1 MTDHHLLARYAR
13 ENSQAAF
20 AELVARHLNL
30 VYSAARRQVRTPQ
43 LAEDIA
49 QSVFLDLARHA
60 PSFPSHQ
67 PVAAWLH
74 VVTRRTAIDTIRRE
88 ARRAA
93 REHTAAAL
101 AAMDSSPASWQS
113 LEPVLDEAVAALS
126 ETDRQ
131 AILLRFFE
139 NKSLREIGESLGT
152 TDDAAQKRVT
162 RALDQLRTLLARR
175 GLTVTAAGLAA
186 DLSAHATLIAPAALG
201 SAITS
206 AVLAGA
212 ANLAVPLSA
221 TALASKILLF
231 TAAAGLVGF
240 IVYHGNSRAVPPPD
254 LSALAAVA
262 PPPALPEPGAPVLPK
277 AAPARVTPGSTE
289 DLRVALLRQL
299 FTDLPA
305 QNLPEL
311 RLLVPADWLEVAR
324 AHALESAA
332 DIRVALAKLRSVA
345 RKKFATHLQTA
356 LRRFTEGSGGLLPDD
371 VTQLASHLDAPAD
384 AEMLA
389 RYTLKRTGRLNEAD
403 DELIAEKPTSDIIM
417 SVKLDSWHLRSN
429 SDYAPA
435 AGETETDTL
444 DRAAKSI
451 GNAMGPDGEELLAG
465 VAGQVSAAKAMI
477 EEAMKSMEPVFASF
491 GGEEAFG
498 AELKKAARQF
508 ATAHPGEPVNQPR
521 PDPAFSVGRGKNH
534 RPCADEPRPRDLPR
548 RPSRRATARCGAV
561 VPLHGGFTRPHRRLQ
576 GDQAP
581 LGRRTPDD
589 VVRFQ
594 MGRQKGLS
602 PPSLAIFSPR
612 HSFRFVSS
620 PIVSFNF
627 FTLGAI
633 TYEQYPSPGFRR
645 K

>member
-30 VYSAARRQVRTPQ
+30 VYSAARRQVRAPQ

-49 QSVFLDLARHA
+49 QSVFLDLARRA
-60 PSFPSHQ
+60 ASFPAHQ

-88 ARRAA
+88 ARRIA
-93 REHTAAAL
+93 REHTAAEL
-101 AAMDSSPASWQS
+101 AAMDTFPSSWQS

-186 DLSAHATLIAPAALG
+186 DLSAHATLVAPAALG

-206 AVLAGA
+206 AVLTGA
-212 ANLAVPLSA
+212 AHLAVPMSA
-221 TALASKILLF
+221 AALASKALLF
-231 TAAAGLVGF
+231 TAAAGLVGL
-240 IVYHGNSRAVPPPD
+240 IVYHGNSRALPPP
-254 LSALAAVA
+254 AAPAPVA
-262 PPPALPEPGAPVLPK
+262 VTTPPALPEPDAPALPK
-277 AAPARVTPGSTE
+277 AAPTRVTPGAAE
-289 DLRVALLRQL
+289 DLRVTLLRQL

-311 RLLVPADWLEVAR
+311 RLLAPADWLEVAQ
-324 AHALESAA
+324 AHELESAA

-345 RKKFATHLQTA
+345 RKKFAAHLQTA
-356 LRRFTEGSGGLLPDD
+356 LRRFTEGSGGFLPDD
-371 VTQLASHLDAPAD
+371 VMQLASHLDAPAD

-389 RYTLKRTGRLNEAD
+389 RYALKRTGRLNKSD

-417 SVKLDSWHLRSN
+417 SVKLDSWHLRNN

-435 AGETETDTL
+435 VGETETDTL

-451 GNAMGPDGEELLAG
+451 GNAMGPDGEKLMAD
-465 VAGQVSAAKAMI
+465 VAGNVSAAKALI
-477 EEAMKSMEPVFASF
+477 DDAVKFMEPVIADY

-498 AELKKAARQF
+498 AELKKAVRRF
-508 ATAHPGEPVNQPR
+508 TEAHPGEPVANFAQI
-521 PDPAFSVGRGKNH
+521 
-534 RPCADEPRPRDLPR
+534 LPFL
-548 RPSRRATARCGAV
+548 PGAEKITALA
-561 VPLHGGFTRPHRRLQ
+561 
-576 GDQAP
+576 
-581 LGRRTPDD
+581 RT
-589 VVRFQ
+589 
-594 MGRQKGLS
+594 
-602 PPSLAIFSPR
+602 SLAPVTYLAAHPGEPLPDAEQLRRYMAGSPDLTAAFKATKLQWDGE
-612 HSFRFVSS
+612 HLTMSFDFKWD
-620 PIVSFNF
+620 
-627 FTLGAI
+627 G
-633 TYEQYPSPGFRR
+633 
-645 K
+645 KKD